1 MSRRPLPYV
10 RDGVC
15 IARAFLSDADFE
27 RVYDDCRRLHRK
39 MKREKNSVATGRMGC
54 FIDRRSATH
63 AVFMSDAV
71 RAKVAR
77 LVGQPMEPSV
87 HPIEL
92 RSYGVGAEM
101 TWHRDDQLF
110 SVPQCELVLTLDNTS
125 DSETEWFTADGT
137 LHSAWT
143 PPNSAILV
151 RAGETGA
158 RHRVAPPRRGER
170 TILKMV
176 FASEGSECLPRF
188 FTHLDSFPGLR
199 TRTRQRMGRAPA
211 KGGKSRDAAAAP
223 GRRSKRR

>member
-63 AVFMSDAV
+63 AVLMSDAV
-71 RAKVAR
+71 RAQVAR

-87 HPIEL
+87 HPLSWEL
-92 RSYGVGAEM
+92 RRGGRE
-101 TWHRDDQLF
+101 TWHRDDQLYDEA
-110 SVPQCELVLTLDNTS
+110 QCEVVLCLDNTS
-125 DSETEWFTADGT
+125 DSRTEWIDAGGQ
-137 LHSAWT
+137 SVAEWT
-143 PPNSAILV
+143 PPNMALLV
-151 RAGETGA
+151 RGGETGA
-158 RHRVAPPRRGER
+158 AHRVLPLKRGTR

-176 FASEGSECLPRF
+176 WAVPGSTPLPAF
-188 FTHLDSFPGLR
+188 YEHFDAFPGLR
-199 TRTRQRMGRAPA
+199 RKVLRGLQKPDR
-211 KGGKSRDAAAAP
+211 
-223 GRRSKRR
+223 GRRR